1 MMAAGHTGGIADD
14 VYDQHSLGIF
24 GAREKGVLTA
34 RLSAIEDAATMSV
47 LCADKTGTITMNKL
61 SVEEASP
68 YGKHSEN
75 EVILYG
81 SLLIRQFWSTI

>member
-1 MMAAGHTGGIADD
+1 VALRTMFTISMALG
-14 VYDQHSLGIF
+14 SL
-24 GAREKGVLTA
+24 ELVKKGVLTA

-81 SLLIRQFWSTI
+81 SLLIRKFWSTI